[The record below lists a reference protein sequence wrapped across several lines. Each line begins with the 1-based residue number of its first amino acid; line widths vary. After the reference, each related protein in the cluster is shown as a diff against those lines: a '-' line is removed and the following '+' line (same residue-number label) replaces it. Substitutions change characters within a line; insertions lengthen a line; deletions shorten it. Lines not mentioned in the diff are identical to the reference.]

1 MSVAA
6 AAAGGSYLAYAAYV
20 AALLSAAA
28 GAYGTV
34 SANKARNLDT
44 EQRYKALQDDRER
57 QAALQKESDARLRQE
72 IGKFAPEDVQG
83 EIDLAAA
90 ARVASATPQA
100 APAPSQYQ
108 AAPAS
113 APVEVK
119 SDLDRRLGDA
129 GMKAREEAAKRAR
142 LAAYGDVSQQQN
154 FGMNRLGENLRRLRG
169 ESAGSTNIMGIE
181 SRLPA
186 TGVQGQLNRAD
197 TANIISQIGSM
208 YAMGAGRRGGTNPP
222 PPSYGD
228 AFAGP

>member
-1 MSVAA
+1 M
-6 AAAGGSYLAYAAYV
+6 SYLAAAAYV

-28 GAYGTV
+28 GAYGTA
-34 SANKARNLDT
+34 SANKARNIET
-44 EQRYKALQDDRER
+44 EERHKALKADRER
-57 QAALQKESDARLRQE
+57 QAKLQEESDARLRQE
-72 IGKFAPEDVQG
+72 VGKFAPDDVQG

-90 ARVASATPQA
+90 ARAAAATPQA

-113 APVEVK
+113 APVEVT
-119 SDLDRRLGDA
+119 SDAKRRLEGA

-181 SRLPA
+181 SRLPS
-186 TGVQGQLNRAD
+186 TGAEGYRNRAD
-197 TANIISQIGSM
+197 AANIIGQIGTLYS
-208 YAMGAGRRGGTNPP
+208 MGAGARNRTPKP
-222 PPSYGD
+222 DSSAY
-228 AFAGP
+228 AGWSESPY